1 MLSSFVRT
9 NMFIFCYTILNEV
22 NVMKDKL
29 LEIRNLKK
37 YYGKGDSLVKA
48 LDDISFDVYKGEMLV
63 LLGNSGCGKSTLLN
77 IIGGMDSP
85 TSGEVLLSGVDI
97 TKYKDK
103 ELTKYRKEKIGFIF
117 QFYNLLPDLTALENV
132 RMSLSKKDKKRTSE
146 KTLELVGLGNQK
158 MHQYPSQM
166 SGGEQQRVS
175 IARALV
181 KNADIILCDEP
192 TGALD
197 DNTGRK
203 ILELLQDIVRK
214 QGQTMVIVTHTTP
227 ISEMADRVIVMKDGK
242 IKKEKVNEHPKDAKD
257 IDW

>member
-1 MLSSFVRT
+1 MA
-9 NMFIFCYTILNEV
+9 
-22 NVMKDKL
+22 DKI
-29 LEIRNLKK
+29 LEIKDLKK
-37 YYGKGDSLVKA
+37 YYGKGESQVKA
-48 LDDISFDVYKGEMLV
+48 LDGVSFDVYKGEMLV

-85 TSGEVLLSGVDI
+85 TEGQVLLNGEDI
-97 TKYKDK
+97 TKYKDR

-132 RMSLSKKDKKRTSE
+132 RMSLSKKDSEHLSE
-146 KTLELVGLGNQK
+146 KTLESVGLGDQK
-158 MHQYPSQM
+158 MKQYPSQM

-181 KNADIILCDEP
+181 KNAEIILCDEP

-197 DNTGRK
+197 DKTGRK
-203 ILELLQDIVRK
+203 ILELLQDIVRN
-214 QGQTMVIVTHTTP
+214 QGQTMIIVTHTTP
-227 ISEMADRVIVMKDGK
+227 IASMANRIITLKNGK
-242 IKKEKVNEHPKDAKD
+242 IAKEKINEHPMDAKD

>member
-1 MLSSFVRT
+1 MA
-9 NMFIFCYTILNEV
+9 E
-22 NVMKDKL
+22 KL

-37 YYGKGDSLVKA
+37 YYGKGDSEVKA
-48 LDDISFDVYKGEMLV
+48 LDDVSFDVYKGEMLV

-85 TSGEVLLSGVDI
+85 TSGQVLLNGEDI
-97 TKYKDK
+97 TAYKDK

-132 RMSLSKKDKKRTSE
+132 RMSLPKKDENHLGE
-146 KTLELVGLGNQK
+146 KTLELVGLGDQK
-158 MHQYPSQM
+158 MKQYPSQM

-181 KNADIILCDEP
+181 KNAEIILCDEP

-197 DNTGRK
+197 DKTGRK

-214 QGQTMVIVTHTTP
+214 QGQTMIIVTHTTP
-227 ISEMADRVIVMKDGK
+227 IADMANRVITLRDGK
-242 IKKEKVNEHPKDAKD
+242 IEHERVNEHPLSAKD
-257 IDW
+257 IVW

>member
-1 MLSSFVRT
+1 MA
-9 NMFIFCYTILNEV
+9 E
-22 NVMKDKL
+22 KL
-29 LEIRNLKK
+29 LEIKNLSKH
-37 YYGKGDSLVKA
+37 YGKGDSLVKA
-48 LDDISFDVYKGEMLV
+48 LDDVSFDVYKGEMLV

-77 IIGGMDSP
+77 MIGGMDSP
-85 TSGEVLLSGVDI
+85 TSGQILLNGEDI
-97 TKYKDK
+97 TCYKDK
-103 ELTKYRKEKIGFIF
+103 KLTSYRKEKIGFIF

-132 RMSLSKKDKKRTSE
+132 RMSLSHKDKEHICE
-146 KTLELVGLGNQK
+146 KTLELVGLDGHK
-158 MHQYPSQM
+158 MKQYPSQM

-197 DNTGRK
+197 DKTGRK

-214 QGQTMVIVTHTTP
+214 QGQTMIIVTHTTP
-227 ISEMADRVIVMKDGK
+227 ISLMANRIITLKNGQ
-242 IKKEKVNEHPKDAKD
+242 IIKEKVNEKPLDAKD

>member
-1 MLSSFVRT
+1 MA
-9 NMFIFCYTILNEV
+9 
-22 NVMKDKL
+22 KKL
-29 LEIRNLKK
+29 LEIKNLKK

-48 LDDISFDVYKGEMLV
+48 LSDVSFDVYEGEMLV

-85 TSGEVLLSGVDI
+85 SEGQVLLNGVDI
-97 TKYKDK
+97 TRYKDK

-132 RMSLSKKDKKRTSE
+132 KLSLSKKDNEHLSE
-146 KTLELVGLGNQK
+146 KTLELVGLGDQK
-158 MHQYPSQM
+158 MKQYPSQM

-197 DNTGRK
+197 DETGRK
-203 ILELLQDIVRK
+203 ILQLLQDIVRK
-214 QGQTMVIVTHTTP
+214 QGQTMLIVTHTTQ
-227 ISEMADRVIVMKDGK
+227 IADMANRVITLKNGK
-242 IKKEKVNEHPKDAKD
+242 IIKEKVNEHPIDAKD

>member
-1 MLSSFVRT
+1 MAEL
-9 NMFIFCYTILNEV
+9 
-22 NVMKDKL
+22 L
-29 LEIRNLKK
+29 LEIKDLKK
-37 YYGKGDSLVKA
+37 YYGKGESQVKA
-48 LDDISFDVYKGEMLV
+48 LDGITFNVYKGEMLV

-85 TSGEVLLSGVDI
+85 TEGQVLFNGKDI

-103 ELTKYRKEKIGFIF
+103 ELTEYRKEKIGFIF

-132 RMSLSKKDKKRTSE
+132 RMSLPKKDTGHLGE
-146 KTLELVGLGNQK
+146 KALESVGLGDQMMK
-158 MHQYPSQM
+158 HYPSQM

-181 KNADIILCDEP
+181 KGADIILCDEP

-197 DNTGRK
+197 DKTGRK
-203 ILELLQDIVRK
+203 ILELLQKIVRE

-227 ISEMADRVIVMKDGK
+227 IADMANRVLTLRNGK
-242 IKKEKVNEHPKDAKD
+242 VEKEIVNEHPIDAKD
-257 IDW
+257 IAW

>member
-1 MLSSFVRT
+1 MA
-9 NMFIFCYTILNEV
+9 EV
-22 NVMKDKL
+22 L
-29 LEIRNLKK
+29 LEIRDLKK
-37 YYGKGDSLVKA
+37 YYGKGESQVKA
-48 LDDISFDVYKGEMLV
+48 LDGVSFNVYKGEMLV

-85 TSGEVLLSGVDI
+85 TDGHVLFSGKDI

-103 ELTKYRKEKIGFIF
+103 ELTEYRKSKIGFIF

-132 RMSLSKKDKKRTSE
+132 RMSLSKKDSE
-146 KTLELVGLGNQK
+146 HLGEKALESVGLGDK
-158 MHQYPSQM
+158 MMKHYPSQM

-181 KNADIILCDEP
+181 KGAEIILCDEP

-197 DNTGRK
+197 DKTGRK
-203 ILELLQDIVRK
+203 ILELLQKIVRE

-227 ISEMADRVIVMKDGK
+227 IADMANRVITLRNGK
-242 IKKEKVNEHPKDAKD
+242 IEKEIKNEHPIDAKD
-257 IDW
+257 IAW

>member
-1 MLSSFVRT
+1 MA
-9 NMFIFCYTILNEV
+9 E
-22 NVMKDKL
+22 KL

-37 YYGKGDSLVKA
+37 YYGKGESQVKA
-48 LDDISFDVYKGEMLV
+48 LDDVSFDVYKGEMLV

-85 TSGEVLLSGVDI
+85 TDGKVLLDGTDI
-97 TKYKDK
+97 TSYKDRD
-103 ELTKYRKEKIGFIF
+103 LTNYRKEKIGFIF

-132 RMSLSKKDKKRTSE
+132 RMSLPKKDEEHLGE
-146 KTLELVGLGNQK
+146 KTLELVDLGNQK
-158 MHQYPSQM
+158 MNQYPSQM

-181 KNADIILCDEP
+181 KNAEIILCDEP

-197 DNTGRK
+197 DKTGRK

-227 ISEMADRVIVMKDGK
+227 IADMANRIITLRNGK
-242 IKKEKVNEHPKDAKD
+242 IEKEKVNEHPKDAKD
-257 IDW
+257 IVW

>member
-1 MLSSFVRT
+1 MA
-9 NMFIFCYTILNEV
+9 E
-22 NVMKDKL
+22 KL
-29 LEIRNLKK
+29 FEIRNLKK
-37 YYGKGDSLVKA
+37 YYGKGESQVKA

-85 TSGEVLLSGVDI
+85 TDGQVLLNGVDI
-97 TKYKDK
+97 TGYKDK

-132 RMSLSKKDKKRTSE
+132 RMSLPIKDKEHLAE
-146 KTLELVGLGNQK
+146 KTLELVGLGDQK
-158 MHQYPSQM
+158 MKQYPSQM

-181 KNADIILCDEP
+181 KNAEIILCDEP

-197 DNTGRK
+197 DKTGRK

-214 QGQTMVIVTHTTP
+214 QGQTMIIVTHTTP
-227 ISEMADRVIVMKDGK
+227 IAGMANRVITLKNGK
-242 IKKEKVNEHPKDAKD
+242 IIKEKVNEHPIDAKD

>member
-1 MLSSFVRT
+1 MA
-9 NMFIFCYTILNEV
+9 E
-22 NVMKDKL
+22 KL

-37 YYGKGDSLVKA
+37 YYGKGDSQVKA
-48 LDDISFDVYKGEMLV
+48 LDDVSFDVYKGEMLV

-85 TSGEVLLSGVDI
+85 TEGEVLINGEDI
-97 TKYKDK
+97 TKYDDK
-103 ELTKYRKEKIGFIF
+103 KLTKYRKEKIGFIF

-132 RMSLSKKDKKRTSE
+132 RMSLSKKDSEHLSE
-146 KTLELVGLGNQK
+146 KTLELVDLGDQK
-158 MHQYPSQM
+158 MNQYPSQM

-197 DNTGRK
+197 DKTGRK
-203 ILELLQDIVRK
+203 ILELLQDIVKK
-214 QGQTMVIVTHTTP
+214 QGQTMIIVTHTTP
-227 ISEMADRVIVMKDGK
+227 IANMANRVIRLRNGK
-242 IKKEKVNEHPKDAKD
+242 IEKEKVNPHPMDAKD
-257 IDW
+257 IEW

>member
-1 MLSSFVRT
+1 
-9 NMFIFCYTILNEV
+9 
-22 NVMKDKL
+22 MKEKL
-29 LEIRNLKK
+29 LEIKNLKK
-37 YYGKGDSLVKA
+37 YYGKGESQVKA
-48 LDDISFDVYKGEMLV
+48 LDDVSFDVYKGEMLV

-77 IIGGMDSP
+77 ITGGMDSP
-85 TSGEVLLSGVDI
+85 TDGQVLLNGEDI
-97 TKYKDK
+97 THYSDK

-132 RMSLSKKDKKRTSE
+132 RMSLPGKDVDHLGE
-146 KTLELVGLGNQK
+146 KTLELVGLGDNK
-158 MHQYPSQM
+158 MKQYPSQM

-181 KNADIILCDEP
+181 KGADIILCDEP

-197 DNTGRK
+197 DKTGRK

-227 ISEMADRVIVMKDGK
+227 IASMANRIITLRNGK
-242 IKKEKVNEHPKDAKD
+242 VEKEKVNEHPLDAKD
-257 IDW
+257 IEW

>member
-1 MLSSFVRT
+1 MR
-9 NMFIFCYTILNEV
+9 E
-22 NVMKDKL
+22 KL
-29 LEIRNLKK
+29 LEIKNLKK

-48 LDDISFDVYKGEMLV
+48 LDDVSFDIYKGEMLV

-85 TSGEVLLSGVDI
+85 TDGHVLLNNEDI
-97 TKYKDK
+97 TSYKDRQ
-103 ELTKYRKEKIGFIF
+103 LTKYRKEKIGFIF

-132 RMSLSKKDKKRTSE
+132 RMSLPKKDTEHLAE
-146 KTLELVGLGNQK
+146 KTLELVGLGDQK
-158 MHQYPSQM
+158 MKQYPSQM

-181 KNADIILCDEP
+181 KNAEIILCDEP

-197 DNTGRK
+197 DKTGRK

-227 ISEMADRVIVMKDGK
+227 IADMADRVITLRNGK
-242 IKKEKVNEHPKDAKD
+242 IEKEIVNEHPLDAKD
-257 IDW
+257 IVW

>member
-1 MLSSFVRT
+1 
-9 NMFIFCYTILNEV
+9 
-22 NVMKDKL
+22 MKEKL
-29 LEIRNLKK
+29 LEIKNLKK
-37 YYGKGDSLVKA
+37 YYGSGDSLVKA
-48 LDDISFDVYKGEMLV
+48 LDDVSFDVYKGEMLV

-77 IIGGMDSP
+77 LIGGMDSP
-85 TSGEVLLSGVDI
+85 TEGQILLNGVDI
-97 TKYKDK
+97 TNFKDK

-132 RMSLSKKDKKRTSE
+132 KMSLPKKDENHLGE
-146 KTLELVGLGNQK
+146 KTLELVGLGDQK
-158 MHQYPSQM
+158 MKQYPSQM

-181 KNADIILCDEP
+181 KNADLILCDEP

-197 DNTGRK
+197 DKTGRK

-227 ISEMADRVIVMKDGK
+227 IAGMANRIITLKNGK
-242 IKKEKVNEHPKDAKD
+242 IIKEVINEHPIDAKD

>member
-1 MLSSFVRT
+1 MA
-9 NMFIFCYTILNEV
+9 
-22 NVMKDKL
+22 DKI
-29 LEIRNLKK
+29 LEIKDLKK
-37 YYGKGDSLVKA
+37 YYGKGESQVKA
-48 LDDISFDVYKGEMLV
+48 LDGISFDVYKGEMLV

-85 TSGEVLLSGVDI
+85 TEGQVLLNGEDI
-97 TKYKDK
+97 TKYKDR

-132 RMSLSKKDKKRTSE
+132 KMSLSKKDSEHLSE
-146 KTLELVGLGNQK
+146 KTLESVGLGDQK
-158 MHQYPSQM
+158 MKQYPSQM

-181 KNADIILCDEP
+181 KNAEIILCDEP

-197 DNTGRK
+197 DKTGRK
-203 ILELLQDIVRK
+203 ILELLQDIVRN
-214 QGQTMVIVTHTTP
+214 QGQTMIIVTHTTP
-227 ISEMADRVIVMKDGK
+227 IASMANRIITLKNGNIV
-242 IKKEKVNEHPKDAKD
+242 KEKINERPMDAKD

>member
-1 MLSSFVRT
+1 
-9 NMFIFCYTILNEV
+9 
-22 NVMKDKL
+22 
-29 LEIRNLKK
+29 
-37 YYGKGDSLVKA
+37 
-48 LDDISFDVYKGEMLV
+48 
-63 LLGNSGCGKSTLLN
+63 
-77 IIGGMDSP
+77 
-85 TSGEVLLSGVDI
+85 
-97 TKYKDK
+97 
-103 ELTKYRKEKIGFIF
+103 
-117 QFYNLLPDLTALENV
+117 
-132 RMSLSKKDKKRTSE
+132 
-146 KTLELVGLGNQK
+146 

-227 ISEMADRVIVMKDGK
+227 ISEMADRVITMKDGK

>member
-1 MLSSFVRT
+1 MA
-9 NMFIFCYTILNEV
+9 
-22 NVMKDKL
+22 KKL
-29 LEIRNLKK
+29 LEIKNLKK

-48 LDDISFDVYKGEMLV
+48 LNDVSFDVYEGEMLV

-85 TSGEVLLSGVDI
+85 SEGQVLLNGVDI
-97 TKYKDK
+97 TSYKDK

-132 RMSLSKKDKKRTSE
+132 RLSLSKKDNEHLSE
-146 KTLELVGLGNQK
+146 KTLELVGLGDQK
-158 MHQYPSQM
+158 MKQYPSQM

-197 DNTGRK
+197 DETGRK
-203 ILELLQDIVRK
+203 ILQLLQDIVRK
-214 QGQTMVIVTHTTP
+214 QGQTMLIVTHTTQ
-227 ISEMADRVIVMKDGK
+227 IADMANRVITLKNGK
-242 IKKEKVNEHPKDAKD
+242 IIKEKVNEHPIDAKD